1 MNMVIK
7 QQRVRNPSVG
17 LNFGTLGST
26 ATPATTSAPSGGF
39 GTGLFGSKPT
49 TGFTLGRTNTG
60 IAATITTG
68 LTLGTPA
75 TTSASTTGFSLGF
88 SKLAASATPFAL
100 PITST
105 SARGLT
111 LSSALTS
118 TPAASTRFTLNNL
131 GGTTATTTTPSTSLS
146 LGGALAG
153 LGGSLFQSS
162 NTATSGFGQN
172 ALGLTLGTTAATST
186 AGNEGLGG
194 IDFRTSS
201 DKKSDK
207 TGTRPED
214 SKALKDENL
223 PPVICQDVENLQC
236 PGAFHRRLAL
246 ERRKTDKAQ
255 TEIEN
260 ENGTTVIDLP
270 GTLSLETDCSR
281 TGTAPAECSLISASL
296 PPWPEEPGLDN
307 PALEENTATDTTQQP
322 VSFPEGKITT
332 IEIHRSDPYIQLGI
346 RIVGGGLAPLNNRY
360 IVIQEVCRDGV
371 ITKDGRLLAGEPI
384 LQASGDRVDLTIARP
399 GKSQPGNPVQD
410 TGAQGSSQ
418 HHAQQP
424 LYHNRPS
431 SHKDLTQCV
440 TCQEKHI
447 TVKKEP
453 PESLGM
459 TVAGDRGSKSGELP
473 IFVTSVPAHGCL
485 ARDGRIKRGAQS
497 LSTIGLLPPWDDMH
511 L

>member
-1 MNMVIK
+1 
-7 QQRVRNPSVG
+7 VRNPSVG

-39 GTGLFGSKPT
+39 GTGLFGTKPT
-49 TGFTLGRTNTG
+49 TGFTLGGTNT
-60 IAATITTG
+60 
-68 LTLGTPA
+68 
-75 TTSASTTGFSLGF
+75 
-88 SKLAASATPFAL
+88 
-100 PITST
+100 
-105 SARGLT
+105 
-111 LSSALTS
+111 
-118 TPAASTRFTLNNL
+118 
-131 GGTTATTTTPSTSLS
+131 
-146 LGGALAG
+146 
-153 LGGSLFQSS
+153 
-162 NTATSGFGQN
+162 GFGQN

-186 AGNEGLGG
+186 VGNEGLGG

-207 TGTRPED
+207 TGTRPDD

-236 PGAFHRRLAL
+236 PGASHRRLAL

-307 PALEENTATDTTQQP
+307 PALEENTATDTTQQQ
-322 VSFPEGKITT
+322 VSFPECIITT
-332 IEIHRSDPYIQLGI
+332 IEIHRADLYIQLGI
-346 RIVGGGLAPLNNRY
+346 SIVGGNERPLIN
-360 IVIQEVCRDGV
+360 IVIQEVCRDAV
-371 ITKDGRLLAGEPI
+371 IAKDGRLLAGDPI
-384 LQASGDRVDLTIARP
+384 LQVNNCNTSNVSPNYARAALSQPCSMLHLTVLRERCFGGRTYSHPDSSSPREEVFHIVFHKWDSGEQLGIKLIRRTDEPGFLSLICWKRAWLAAQDGRLSSSDRVLAINGHDLKLGTPELA
-399 GKSQPGNPVQD
+399 
-410 TGAQGSSQ
+410 AQIIQ
-418 HHAQQP
+418 
-424 LYHNRPS
+424 
-431 SHKDLTQCV
+431 DLTQCV

-453 PESLGM
+453 PKSMGM